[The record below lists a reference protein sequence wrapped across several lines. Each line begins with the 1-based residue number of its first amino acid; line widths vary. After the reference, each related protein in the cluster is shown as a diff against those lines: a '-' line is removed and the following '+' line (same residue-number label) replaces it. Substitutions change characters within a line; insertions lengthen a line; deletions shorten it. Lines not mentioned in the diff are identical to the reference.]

1 MGPRHCTRTFINTTE
16 SQRLSAQRTCHASLS
31 SGVLCPRLAEF
42 STVFLYYLFIFIYD
56 YTPIRSLKVYPRRV
70 PFSLCELSISS
81 RFTFLFSF
89 LYVHSAMPS
98 SPRRACNRT
107 FRLQVSVNKNLF
119 VYLLWDWLSAI
130 AVQARRFDAII
141 FQDLPSQ
148 RLYSRVRVR
157 AISKHMCFY
166 PCGDSR
172 LSASE
177 HIPIQKK
184 KRHAKAKKQ
193 KQQHKIKQKTSR

>member
-1 MGPRHCTRTFINTTE
+1 MVPRHCTRTFINTTE
-16 SQRLSAQRTCHASLS
+16 SQRLSAQRTCHTTLS

-42 STVFLYYLFIFIYD
+42 STVFSYYLFIFIYD
-56 YTPIRSLKVYPRRV
+56 YTPIRSLKVYTRRV

-89 LYVHSAMPS
+89 LHVHSAMPS

-141 FQDLPSQ
+141 FRDLPSQ
-148 RLYSRVRVR
+148 RLFLPRSRARHLKTYVSTLVETVDCQLQNRPP
-157 AISKHMCFY
+157 SKN
-166 PCGDSR
+166 
-172 LSASE
+172 
-177 HIPIQKK
+177 KK
-184 KRHAKAKKQ
+184 
-193 KQQHKIKQKTSR
+193 

>member
-16 SQRLSAQRTCHASLS
+16 SQRLSAQRTCHTSLS

-130 AVQARRFDAII
+130 AVQAPFWRDYFSGSSFSTTFPPA
-141 FQDLPSQ
+141 FACAPSQ
-148 RLYSRVRVR
+148 NICVSTLVETVDCQLQN
-157 AISKHMCFY
+157 IS
-166 PCGDSR
+166 PS
-172 LSASE
+172 
-177 HIPIQKK
+177 KK
-184 KRHAKAKKQ
+184 KNVTLKQ
-193 KQQHKIKQKTSR
+193 KNKNNNTK